1 MTRLRSD
8 SPAATSRLGSILGAL
23 LAAGDVVCLSG
34 GLGAGKTCLCRG
46 IGIGFGA
53 QTPLTSPS
61 YNLVHEHRRAQDE
74 TRLYHLDCYRLEDT
88 QEAQSLGIDD
98 ILDGSGAVI
107 IEWAER
113 IEPFLPDQGLW
124 IDFEVRG
131 DSRAR
136 LALSGAGRAGISAL
150 LAELLRALEREPS

>member
-8 SPAATSRLGSILGAL
+8 SPAATSRLGRIMGAL

-53 QTPLTSPS
+53 QTQLTSPS
-61 YNLVHEHRRAQDE
+61 YNLVHEHQRAQDE
-74 TRLYHLDCYRLEDT
+74 MRLYHLDCYRLDNP

-113 IEPFLPDQGLW
+113 IEPFLPAERLW
-124 IDFEVRG
+124 IDLDIRG
-131 DSRAR
+131 ESRRDLHCQAVGER
-136 LALSGAGRAGISAL
+136 PISL
-150 LAELLRALEREPS
+150 LADFLRTLESDDS

>member
-1 MTRLRSD
+1 MTLLRSH
-8 SPAATSRLGSILGAL
+8 SPAATSRLGKKLGAL

-46 IGIGFGA
+46 IGLGYGA
-53 QTPLTSPS
+53 QTQLTSPS
-61 YNLVHEHRRAQDE
+61 YNLVHEHQRAQDE
-74 TRLYHLDCYRLEDT
+74 TWLYHLDCYRLDNP

-113 IEPFLPDQGLW
+113 IEPFLPGERLW
-124 IDFEVRG
+124 IDFDIRG
-131 DSRAR
+131 ESRRDLHCQAVGER
-136 LALSGAGRAGISAL
+136 HISL
-150 LAELLRALEREPS
+150 LTDFVRALESDVT